1 MTISLCVNNI
11 VRSVLSNCT
20 NPNVGGYTGRAIIL
34 QWADGISTT
43 FLAGNRRIIT
53 SIGLA
58 VGSTGKPIAVD
69 NVRFV
74 NPFTGSSSAGNV
86 DDGSRK
92 VLKTFT
98 LKVPLR
104 GAAVSADLLEG
115 MFIGNF
121 RGQGAVVI
129 LEKLFKGGDGSYEVI
144 GSESPFLINPDGL
157 TRDEYT
163 EGGAYVLTGSTKE
176 EVIEYTLFDLNFQ
189 TSKAD
194 FDALWA
200 LAWNIAP

>member
-1 MTISLCVNNI
+1 MSTCVNNI
-11 VRSVLSNCT
+11 INSVLSNCLQ
-20 NPNVGGYTGRAIIL
+20 PNVPGYTGRAVIL

-43 FLAGNRRIIT
+43 FLVDNRRIIT

-92 VLKTFT
+92 ILKTFS

-104 GAAVSADLLEG
+104 GANVSTNLLEG

-121 RGQGAVVI
+121 RGQGAIVI
-129 LEKLFKGGDGSYEVI
+129 IEKQFKGGDGSYEVI
-144 GSESPFLINPDGL
+144 GWESPFLINPDGL
-157 TRDEYT
+157 TRDEYA
-163 EGGAYVLTGSTKE
+163 EGGAYILTGSCKE
-176 EVIEYTLFDLNFQ
+176 EVVEYVLFDTNYS

-194 FDALWA
+194 FDALWNA
-200 LAWNIAP
+200 AWNIAP